1 MRTLL
6 ITDDQEGVLVALDYV
21 LSQRG
26 YRTLLAKSGAAAVGI
41 AQTEMIDA
49 ALVDLHMPG
58 MDGFAVCRSVAAIA
72 AERGR
77 AIPVWV
83 MTAAFTSEAAAK
95 AAECGAIALLKK
107 PFDVDVFLADVERC
121 FSTSQSVA
129 NHSPEAGGTPA
140 ANAA

>member
-6 ITDDQEGVLVALDYV
+6 IIDDQEGVLLTLDYV
-21 LSQRG
+21 FTQRG

-49 ALVDLHMPG
+49 ALVDLHMPE
-58 MDGFAVCRSVAAIA
+58 MDGLAVCRSVAAIA

-107 PFDVDVFLADVERC
+107 SFDVDAFLADVERC
-121 FSTSQSVA
+121 VSGSHATA
-129 NHSPEAGGTPA
+129 DHSPEAGSTPA